1 MMPPPQAPPLAAATP
16 DLVQQIVRLLP
27 FLEGVPGVI
36 LWPTLMLVAATI
48 VILFISVFD
57 IFAIWLE
64 RKVAGRIQCRLGPME
79 VGPIRIGTRTYVG
92 GLLQTVAD
100 GVKFLGKEDIIP
112 AAVDKPLFIVGP
124 IIVLLGVFAAYVV
137 VPFGRDLIVSDLDV
151 GLFFV
156 AAVGS
161 LEAIG
166 VMMSGWASNNK
177 WSLFG
182 TMRAATQVVSYEI
195 PLSLAFLTVIVC
207 AGTLSMQ
214 ELVHRQGAGSTFL
227 GLTVWN
233 WFVLANPFTAIAF
246 IMYYIAGLAQCKR
259 APFDLPEAESEIV
272 AGFHTE
278 YSGMRFAIFFLAEYA
293 AMYLVAAVAAVV
305 FLGGWLTGIAF
316 LDRWILETGGALA
329 NLLSLIVI
337 VTKSTFLV
345 FVMMWIRWTLP
356 RIRLDQVMHLC
367 MKVLLPFAIV
377 ALLGSAL
384 WEYFLPHHV
393 LWVISTVRP

>member
-1 MMPPPQAPPLAAATP
+1 MLSMLPPPVAEAALPATRSD
-16 DLVQQIVRLLP
+16 DLVRQIVDLLP
-27 FLEGVPGVI
+27 FLGGVPGWL
-36 LWPTLMLVAATI
+36 LWPVLMLVAASVI
-48 VILFISVFD
+48 VLFISVFD

-79 VGPIRIGTRTYVG
+79 VGPIRVGTRTYIG
-92 GLLQTVAD
+92 GVLQTIAD
-100 GVKFLGKEDIIP
+100 GIKFLGKEDVIP

-124 IIVLLGVFAAYVV
+124 IVVLLGVFAAYVV
-137 VPFGRDLIVSDLDV
+137 VPFGRDLIVSDLDL

-195 PLSLAFLTVIVC
+195 PLSLAFLTAIVC

-214 ELVHRQGAGSTFL
+214 EIVWRQQGWF
-227 GLTVWN
+227 WN
-233 WFVLANPFTAIAF
+233 WFVFANPFTAVAF
-246 IMYYIAGLAQCKR
+246 VMYYIAGLAQCKR

-293 AMYLVAAVAAVV
+293 AMYLVAAVAAVL
-305 FLGGWLTGIAF
+305 FLGGWFTGIGP
-316 LDRWILETGGALA
+316 LDRFIAAGGAAA
-329 NLLSLIVI
+329 NLLSLVVI
-337 VTKSTFLV
+337 VTKSILLV
-345 FVMMWIRWTLP
+345 FVMMWLRWTLP

-367 MKVLLPFAIV
+367 MKVLLPFGILC
-377 ALLGSAL
+377 LLGSAL
-384 WEYFLPHHV
+384 WEYVLPGHVAWFLGG
-393 LWVISTVRP
+393 WRPNLP